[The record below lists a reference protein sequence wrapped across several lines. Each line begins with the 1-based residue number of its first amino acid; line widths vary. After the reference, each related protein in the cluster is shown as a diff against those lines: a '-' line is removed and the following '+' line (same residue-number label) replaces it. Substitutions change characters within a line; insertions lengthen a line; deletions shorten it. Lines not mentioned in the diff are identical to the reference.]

1 MWALTVLQ
9 PYAWMMIHGSKDI
22 ENRSW
27 VNAILNHLITRGE
40 PFAVH
45 AGLSMTRVYYRE
57 AVEFAKAQDP
67 ELVVPRIDELVLGAL
82 LGTVVPTQIYRP
94 EDWTPDR
101 RWHMPDQYGW
111 QLEDRTTLPRYVPAK
126 GKQGFWTVDD
136 ALLGR
141 GV

>member
-1 MWALTVLQ
+1 MKQ
-9 PYAWMMIHGSKDI
+9 PWAWMVIHGTKDV

-27 VNAILNHLITRGE
+27 VNAILEGLVARRE

-45 AGLSMTRVYYRE
+45 AGLSMTRAYYRE
-57 AVEFAKAQDP
+57 AVQFAKAQDP

-82 LGTVVPTQIYRP
+82 LGTVVPTGILPSHSQGLRGVVH
-94 EDWTPDR
+94 R

-111 QLEDRTTLPRYVPAK
+111 ELEERTPLPRYVPAK

-141 GV
+141 TA